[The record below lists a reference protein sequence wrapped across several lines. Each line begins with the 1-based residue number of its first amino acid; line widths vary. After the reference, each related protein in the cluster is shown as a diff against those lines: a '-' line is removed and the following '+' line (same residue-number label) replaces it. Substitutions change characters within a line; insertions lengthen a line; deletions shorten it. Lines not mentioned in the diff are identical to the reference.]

1 MGDRLQ
7 FADEAMFLHEII
19 VLSTSLAYYDWVRS
33 DEENS
38 I

>member
-7 FADEAMFLHEII
+7 FADEDMFLHEII
-19 VLSTSLAYYDWVRS
+19 LSTSLAYYDWVRS